1 MQGILSQII
10 IYPIKSAAG
19 ITLPKATVTKR
30 GLAFDRHWMV
40 VEDNGKFLT
49 QREHP
54 KMALI
59 KPSLDEDRLV
69 VRATGMPVLEIP
81 FEARGQQSLTVQ
93 VWNDT
98 CEATTIS
105 DTVDEWFC
113 DFFERLCHLVF
124 MPPSTERRVDP
135 HYSWESDRISFA
147 DGFPFL
153 LISEASL
160 ADLNKKLSTPLP
172 MNRFRPNLVV
182 SGTKP
187 YAEDSWKEISI
198 GTMHFRVVKP
208 CARCSITTVDQEK
221 GVHGQEP
228 LRTLATYRRKGAKVM
243 FGQNVIHNSVGQLEV
258 GSEVHLINY

>member
-1 MQGILSQII
+1 MHGILSQII

-30 GLAFDRHWMV
+30 GFGFDRHWMIV
-40 VEDNGKFLT
+40 DKDGKFLT

-54 KMALI
+54 RMALI
-59 KPSLDEDRLV
+59 KPSLKETSLNV
-69 VRATGMPVLEIP
+69 QAPGMPPLEIP
-81 FEARGQQSLTVQ
+81 LDPPTQQLQIVQ
-93 VWNDT
+93 IWGDT
-98 CEATTIS
+98 CQATPIG
-105 DTVDEWFC
+105 DTVDEWLS
-113 DFFERLCHLVF
+113 DFLGHSCRLVY

-135 HYSWESDRISFA
+135 DYAWESDRVSFA

-182 SGTKP
+182 SGTEP
-187 YAEDSWKEISI
+187 YAEDTWKEIRI
-198 GTMHFRVVKP
+198 GTMHLRIVKP
-208 CARCSITTVDQEK
+208 CARCLMTTVDQEK
-221 GVHGQEP
+221 GQFGKEP
-228 LRTLATYRRKGAKVM
+228 LRTLATYRRKENKVI

-258 GSEVHLINY
+258 GSEVHLVN